1 MGADGDMPQPPRLR
15 QQLSASERGR
25 SWRLRF
31 RLREATA
38 RSLVLLPSLY
48 IVAALLIG
56 WGVPRLEGERDLLGL
71 ALDPDT
77 ARTFLSSLASG
88 MIAFAGLV
96 VSIAVVVVTFGAS
109 QYTPRL
115 LAVFRRDP
123 VVKHALG
130 VFVAPTICALV
141 SLRDIGRDGATT
153 VPSLTLGINLLLL
166 IVALLAFF
174 ALVSRLIDLLRPRH
188 VIAQV
193 VARAGA
199 AIEEAYPFPLEQAP
213 PLLPRPLQPPSLVV
227 RNESGAGV
235 LSALDRARAVRA
247 AQEAGV
253 VAELAVGIGGYVAR
267 GAPLFRVH
275 GDAARLDVARLRRA
289 ALLDEERTI
298 AQDPAFA
305 LRAIVDVALRAL
317 SPAVNDPTTAV
328 QALDGIEQLL
338 SELAA
343 RDLERGQ
350 LADDAGAIR
359 LVYPNPGWEQLL
371 DLAVT
376 EIRVFGIEQPQ
387 IARRLR
393 SLLLGLRE
401 RTPAERHAALDAQLA
416 RLDAALQRAYPDPVE
431 RAHAARADHIGI
443 GGGGA
448 LTSER
453 ASSL

>member
-1 MGADGDMPQPPRLR
+1 MAADGDTPQPPR
-15 QQLSASERGR
+15 QQLSARERSR
-25 SWRLRF
+25 AWRLRF
-31 RLREATA
+31 RLRETSA
-38 RSLVLLPSLY
+38 RSLVLLPCLY
-48 IVAALLIG
+48 IVAALLLG

-71 ALDPDT
+71 DLDPDT

-166 IVALLAFF
+166 IAALLAFF
-174 ALVSRLIDLLRPRH
+174 ALVSRLIDLLRPRR

-199 AIEEAYPFPLEQAP
+199 AIAETYPFPLADGPPLPLRPLAP
-213 PLLPRPLQPPSLVV
+213 PGALV
-227 RNESGAGV
+227 RHEGTAGV
-235 LSALDRARAVRA
+235 LSALDRGRAVRA
-247 AQEAGV
+247 AQAAGV
-253 VAELAVGIGGYVAR
+253 VAELAVGIGGFVPR
-267 GAPLFRVH
+267 GAVLFRVH
-275 GDAARLDVARLRRA
+275 GDAAGLDAAELRRA
-289 ALLDEERTI
+289 ALLADERTI
-298 AQDPAFA
+298 GQDPAFA

-328 QALDGIEQLL
+328 QALDGLEELL
-338 SELAA
+338 RELST

-350 LADDAGAIR
+350 LADAAGELR
-359 LVYPNPGWEQLL
+359 LVVPNPGWEALL

-376 EIRVFGIEQPQ
+376 EIRVYGAEQPQ
-387 IARRLR
+387 VMRRMR
-393 SLLLGLRE
+393 SLLLSLRE
-401 RTPAERHAALDAQLA
+401 QSPPVRAAALDAQLA
-416 RLDAALQRAYPDPVE
+416 RLDAVLERAYPDPVE
-431 RAHAARADHIGI
+431 RSHAAQADHIGI
-443 GGGGA
+443 GGEG
-448 LTSER
+448 TS
-453 ASSL
+453 APD

>member
-1 MGADGDMPQPPRLR
+1 MSADGDTRLR
-15 QQLSASERGR
+15 QQLSASERSR
-25 SWRLRF
+25 SWRLRV
-31 RLREATA
+31 RLREGIS

-48 IVAALLIG
+48 IVAALLLG

-71 ALDPDT
+71 SLDPDT

-153 VPSLTLGINLLLL
+153 VPSLTLGVNLLLL
-166 IVALLAFF
+166 IAALLAFF
-174 ALVSRLIDLLRPRH
+174 ALVSRLIDLLRPRR
-188 VIAQV
+188 VIAGV

-199 AIEEAYPFPLEQAP
+199 AIEEAYPFPLEEAP
-213 PLLPRPLQPPSLVV
+213 SLSRPLEPPAAVV
-227 RNESGAGV
+227 RNEGGAGV
-235 LSALDRARAVRA
+235 LSALDRGRAVRA
-247 AQEAGV
+247 AQKAGV
-253 VAELAVGIGGYVAR
+253 VVELAVGIGGFVPR
-267 GAPLFRVH
+267 GAVLFRVH
-275 GDAARLDVARLRRA
+275 GDAARLDRAELLRA
-289 ALLDEERTI
+289 ALLADERTI
-298 AQDPAFA
+298 SQDPAFA

-328 QALDGIEQLL
+328 QALDGIEELL
-338 SELAA
+338 SELAV

-350 LADDAGAIR
+350 LADDAGRLR
-359 LVYPNPGWEQLL
+359 LVVPNPGWEDLL

-393 SLLLGLRE
+393 SLLNALRAQA
-401 RTPAERHAALDAQLA
+401 PAVRHAAIDAQLA
-416 RLDAALQRAYPDPVE
+416 RLDAAIERAYPDPVE
-431 RAHAARADHIGI
+431 RAHAASADHIGI
-443 GGGGA
+443 GGGA
-448 LTSER
+448 
-453 ASSL
+453 ASVL